1 MQRQQQQHCPL
12 TWMEGKGVEKRASE
26 RGKAEKTVFTPR
38 RTPANDANWSRFVID
53 GLVRLSTV
61 SSRRFNTHKT
71 NLLPHPH
78 FYKPSPLLPHR
89 LTLQTWLWAIHINRT
104 VSSWRHILRMRNIRL
119 AWSRHLA
126 LYNRV
131 REVLAM
137 EADENTINWSQFFFE
152 LFRWTP
158 LIGVSV

>member
-1 MQRQQQQHCPL
+1 MEVMQRQQQQHCPL

-104 VSSWRHILRMRNIRL
+104 VSSWRHTAYAQYTVGLEPSSCAIYSSSWGSGDGSRREYNQLKSILF
-119 AWSRHLA
+119 WA
-126 LYNRV
+126 L
-131 REVLAM
+131 
-137 EADENTINWSQFFFE
+137 
-152 LFRWTP
+152 
-158 LIGVSV
+158 